1 MLFKSYINVFLGQLE
16 KRRCLALSGEGDS
29 LSRAIVSRSLGR
41 GYLALSG
48 DSVSPTQAIEI
59 SQDIPLNLNNK

>member
-16 KRRCLALSGEGDS
+16 KRRC
-29 LSRAIVSRSLGR
+29 
-41 GYLALSG
+41 LALSG